1 LKQALDE
8 SEKRSEALT
17 RELAS
22 VRGNDVAARNLA
34 ATRERENAAQALEA
48 KQIADAKQK
57 EMKQALDESERRAFA
72 LEGELASAR
81 KTIASAAKPS
91 NAEVTARDAASP
103 TGPLNRPIEG
113 SNAASEITASITT
126 PQSGGNITAAV
137 QVSSDATPAD
147 ATATAGAS
155 GQLTR
160 SNRSQPGRPQPP
172 SAMSSAE
179 EATLIARAESLIRQY
194 NFVGARL
201 LLAHALD
208 KGSANAAFMMA
219 QTYDWRIL
227 RSLRAYGVRGDAAM
241 AREFYQQAAAAGIE
255 EAQERVEALQS
266 NANVDTPVGREK
278 RSRPESRQRGR
289 FASPNGP
296 F

>member
-1 LKQALDE
+1 VRQGQG
-8 SEKRSEALT
+8 RSPVSL
-17 RELAS
+17 R
-22 VRGNDVAARNLA
+22 RFARMTSRPA
-34 ATRERENAAQALEA
+34 ISPPPREREKCRTDAGGQANRRC
-48 KQIADAKQK
+48 
-57 EMKQALDESERRAFA
+57 QAEGAESGARRKWREGRSR

-160 SNRSQPGRPQPP
+160 SNRSQPGRPN
-172 SAMSSAE
+172 
-179 EATLIARAESLIRQY
+179 RQ
-194 NFVGARL
+194 
-201 LLAHALD
+201 
-208 KGSANAAFMMA
+208 
-219 QTYDWRIL
+219 
-227 RSLRAYGVRGDAAM
+227 VRCLPQ
-241 AREFYQQAAAAGIE
+241 R
-255 EAQERVEALQS
+255 
-266 NANVDTPVGREK
+266 
-278 RSRPESRQRGR
+278 RQRL
-289 FASPNGP
+289 SPAPNPSSGSTILSARGFCSLTPWIKAARTPGLYDGP
-296 F
+296 NL